1 MRRDVADRTRMSGPA
16 VPRHPVLGG
25 AFVASQFLAL
35 NAVGLFATAY
45 IIRRLGP
52 LQFGEWA
59 TAAALASAHLVVTN
73 AGLRTIFVRDLA
85 RVPDRATDLLAA
97 QLTLRISLGV
107 VASGCALAVAM
118 LLRYPPIVIGCTAVD
133 CIWILLSV
141 ISSTFGDV
149 LQARERFGSY
159 SATAFLAG
167 IVVTVS
173 SLVAVF
179 LGCGPIGLS
188 IAYLSAPLVS
198 AALYWRHLRRFITV
212 RICWD
217 PWRAWALLR
226 EARLVGL
233 NLVAGAVRDRAEHL
247 LVPRLAGLEPFGI
260 FSAGS
265 MIGDRLAHVPDAVCT
280 AFYPRI
286 SRAAH
291 QGLDVPVASTIAAM
305 LSVALAASL
314 ALAVIGTF
322 LADSL
327 AAVLLPTAQ
336 ETCRRVIEITVWA
349 VPVTAASLGASFAL
363 QAAGHHEHV
372 ARVGLG
378 ATAASAVTSAALIA
392 ALGLDGASWAVVARP
407 AMQLLLLFPAFRR
420 AFPDALTHVPL
431 GRILLSTTVLLGIC
445 LAGPPTHLLTAMLLA
460 AAGVCG
466 YALALLVLGVFS
478 IGSLA
483 RLFAAPV
490 HEAPVN

>member
-198 AALYWRHLRRFITV
+198 AALYLAAPPPLHHRPDLLGPVARLGIASRGTSRRAQSGGRRRSRPGRASAGAPPRWARAVRHLQRGIDDRRSPRT
-212 RICWD
+212 RTG
-217 PWRAWALLR
+217 R
-226 EARLVGL
+226 RLHRFLPADQPRG
-233 NLVAGAVRDRAEHL
+233 APGPGCACGQHHRSDAVR
-247 LVPRLAGLEPFGI
+247 
-260 FSAGS
+260 
-265 MIGDRLAHVPDAVCT
+265 
-280 AFYPRI
+280 
-286 SRAAH
+286 
-291 QGLDVPVASTIAAM
+291 
-305 LSVALAASL
+305 SV
-314 ALAVIGTF
+314 G
-322 LADSL
+322 
-327 AAVLLPTAQ
+327 
-336 ETCRRVIEITVWA
+336 
-349 VPVTAASLGASFAL
+349 
-363 QAAGHHEHV
+363 
-372 ARVGLG
+372 
-378 ATAASAVTSAALIA
+378 
-392 ALGLDGASWAVVARP
+392 
-407 AMQLLLLFPAFRR
+407 
-420 AFPDALTHVPL
+420 
-431 GRILLSTTVLLGIC
+431 C
-445 LAGPPTHLLTAMLLA
+445 LAGAGRDRHLSRRQPGRRAPPYGTRDLSTRHRNHRVGGARDRREPRGVVRAAGGRSPRARCAGGPRRHRRERGDIRCADRDAWPRRRELGGRCQAGNA
-460 AAGVCG
+460 AA
-466 YALALLVLGVFS
+466 ALVSSVQTGFS
-478 IGSLA
+478 RRSHTRPPRKDPAVHDRPA
-483 RLFAAPV
+483 RDLSGWATHAPV
-490 HEAPVN
+490 DGDGAGRGRACADTPSPSWCWASFRLVPSRGSSPRPSTKYR